1 MSVWTLIRT
10 YDTNLCPVSPNL
22 INLMSVWTLIS
33 NVCVGGS
40 QFSCDIPIKM
50 ARVDK
55 VRVLLSNGSGCAAT
69 ETVQSKMHC
78 NLTIVETRG
87 EVCVYVLWPL
97 KISNHG
103 IWKWDRR
110 EHTQFYAKYNHT
122 SCKERFSENNLTKKI
137 WKIYPQNLN
146 TTRSIEIVPRGGPPI
161 SKLILMNYI
170 GRPRSSW
177 WILEVDLLLGG
188 CMFDEF

>member
-1 MSVWTLIRT
+1 MIQTSVL
-10 YDTNLCPVSPNL
+10 LSPNL

-87 EVCVYVLWPL
+87 EVCVSYDHWRFQTMGFENETEESIHNFMQSTTTPPVRRGLVKMFWPRKYEKSIL
-97 KISNHG
+97 KI
-103 IWKWDRR
+103 
-110 EHTQFYAKYNHT
+110 
-122 SCKERFSENNLTKKI
+122 
-137 WKIYPQNLN
+137 
-146 TTRSIEIVPRGGPPI
+146 
-161 SKLILMNYI
+161 
-170 GRPRSSW
+170 
-177 WILEVDLLLGG
+177 WIPLDP
-188 CMFDEF
+188 